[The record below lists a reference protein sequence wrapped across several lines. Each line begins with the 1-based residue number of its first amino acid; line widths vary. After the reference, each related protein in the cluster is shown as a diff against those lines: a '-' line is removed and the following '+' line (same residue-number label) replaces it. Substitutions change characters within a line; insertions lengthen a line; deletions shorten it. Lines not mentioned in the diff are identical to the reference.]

1 MGMANVLNEEK
12 KQQALALGRLGW
24 SLRRIQQATRIRRE
38 TASAYLK
45 AAGVAVRPPSGWGR
59 RAPKPANQMITD
71 SGAAKPAIAVIPDP
85 VNPNPNP
92 NPNPENLSTKGKAKA
107 TAKPANQ
114 VITDSEV
121 ITDLNPSHRDEVG
134 ALASETGRG
143 QAASPQPSPRASA
156 CEPYR
161 DAIELGLSRGRNARA
176 IWQDLVSEYAFASS
190 YQSVQRFVRKR
201 RGTQTPEARVV
212 IVTAP
217 GQEAQVDYGTGPMV
231 RDPESRKYRR
241 TRLFVMTLGCSRKSV
256 RLLTFR
262 SSSRIWAELHERAFR
277 RLGGATRIVVLDNL
291 REGVLVPDIYD
302 PALNPLYRDVL
313 AHYGAV
319 AMPCRIQD
327 PDRKGKV
334 ESGVGHAQRTPLKG
348 LRFESLEEAQAY
360 LDHWEQRWADTR
372 IHGTTK
378 RQVAAMFAEEKPTL
392 LPLPLEPFRYYQYG
406 ERIVHLD
413 GCVEVEAA
421 YYGAPPGWIGR
432 LLRVQWDELYVRL
445 LDPKT
450 GHLLR
455 EHLRQKRGWYR
466 IKTEDHPKR
475 TPLRTSQ
482 LLWRAGRAGVHIG
495 TLCDAIHRQDGEVGV
510 RRILGVLSLAKKY
523 GAAAVDEA
531 CAAALDMGVQEYRF
545 VRRYLE
551 RHPQAPLSLQ
561 QVDPLIRELVQY
573 RDLIDYR
580 TKEVEE

>member
-1 MGMANVLNEEK
+1 MANVLNEAK
-12 KQQALALGRLGW
+12 KQQVLALGRLGW
-24 SLRRIQQATRIRRE
+24 SLRRIQQTTRIRRE

-45 AAGVAVRPPSGWGR
+45 AAGIAVRPPSGWGR
-59 RAPKPANQMITD
+59 RAAKPANQVITD
-71 SGAAKPAIAVIPDP
+71 SGAAKPAIPVISDS
-85 VNPNPNP
+85 P
-92 NPNPENLSTKGKAKA
+92 NPNPENLSNKGKAKA
-107 TAKPANQ
+107 TSKPANE
-114 VITDSEV
+114 VITDSAV
-121 ITDLNPSHRDEVG
+121 IADLNPSQRDEVG
-134 ALASETGRG
+134 ALAPKTGRG

-161 DAIELGLSRGRNARA
+161 EAIELGLSRGRNARA
-176 IWQDLVSEYAFASS
+176 IWQDLVCEYGFASS

-201 RGTQTPEARVV
+201 RGSQTPEARVV

-277 RLGGATRIVVLDNL
+277 RLGGATRIVVHDNL

-432 LLRVQWDELYVRL
+432 QVRVQWDDLYVRL

-450 GHLLR
+450 GQLLR

-466 IKTEDHPKR
+466 IQTQDRPKR

-482 LLWRAGRAGVHIG
+482 LLWRAGRAGLHIG
-495 TLCDAIHRQDGEVGV
+495 TLCDAIHRQEGEVGV

-523 GAAAVDEA
+523 GTAAVDEA
-531 CAAALDMGVQEYRF
+531 CAAALEMGVQEYRF

>member
-1 MGMANVLNEEK
+1 MANVLNEEK
-12 KQQALALGRLGW
+12 KQQVLALGRLGW
-24 SLRRIQQATRIRRE
+24 SLRRIQEVTKIRRE

-45 AAGVAVRPPSGWGR
+45 AAGIAVRLPSGWGR
-59 RAPKPANQMITD
+59 CEP
-71 SGAAKPAIAVIPDP
+71 
-85 VNPNPNP
+85 
-92 NPNPENLSTKGKAKA
+92 
-107 TAKPANQ
+107 KPANQ
-114 VITDSEV
+114 VITDFGAAKPAIPVIPDACNLNPNPSPNPNPENPPNKGRSKTTSKPANENEV
-121 ITDLNPSHRDEVG
+121 ITDSAVVSGP
-134 ALASETGRG
+134 
-143 QAASPQPSPRASA
+143 SA

-161 DAIELGLSRGRNARA
+161 EAIDLGISRGRNAMA
-176 IWQDLVSEYAFASS
+176 IWQDLVSEYSFASS

-212 IVTAP
+212 IVTAA

-241 TRLFVMTLGCSRKSV
+241 TRLFVMTLGCSRKSI
-256 RLLTFR
+256 RLLSFR

-277 RLGGATRIVVLDNL
+277 RLGGATRVVVLDNL
-291 REGVLVPDIYD
+291 REGVLVPDVYD

-334 ESGVGHAQRTPLKG
+334 ESGVGHAQKTPLKG
-348 LRFESLEEAQAY
+348 LRFETLEEAQAY

-432 LLRVQWDELYVRL
+432 VLRVQWDELYVRL

-450 GHLLR
+450 GQLLR
-455 EHLRQKRGWYR
+455 EHVRQKRGWYR
-466 IKTEDHPKR
+466 IKEEDHPKR

-482 LLWRAGRAGVHIG
+482 LLWRAGRAGSHIG
-495 TLCDAIHRQDGEVGV
+495 ALCDAIHRQQGEVGV

-523 GAAAVDEA
+523 GTAAVDEA

-551 RHPQAPLSLQ
+551 RCPQAPLSLQ

-573 RDLIDYR
+573 RDFINYR
-580 TKEVEE
+580 TKEIEE